1 MLKILFISIFLSVS
15 GALHTHQGGRITLT
29 GKVVSEKS
37 RMPVPNVLVYI
48 VEGEEEALTDERGKF
63 SIDTRGSLPLRVT
76 AQQLVG
82 KKQKVVVVAAA
93 DRLVIE
99 LPE

>member
-1 MLKILFISIFLSVS
+1 MFKILFTSILLSAAGISPTQPE
-15 GALHTHQGGRITLT
+15 AHITLT
-29 GKVVSEKS
+29 GKVVCEKG
-37 RMPVPNVLVYI
+37 RAPVPNVLVYI
-48 VEGEEEALTDERGKF
+48 VEGEEEALTDARGKF
-63 SIDTRGSLPLRVT
+63 SIETRKGFPLRVT

-82 KKQKVVVVAAA
+82 KKQKVVVIAAA